1 MAIIKKDNEQQ
12 ALERIW
18 RKGNHYALVEKV

>member
-1 MAIIKKDNEQQ
+1 MVIIKKDNEQQ

-18 RKGNHYALVEKV
+18 RKGNRYALVVKV